1 MLLQLS
7 AILGSLVAAGITY
20 LLERLGLREPPRRE
34 TFEERVEAAANA
46 LRKASSTVDELERE
60 INVRRSQ
67 VERLQNQQKLLELS
81 KDEILAV
88 SQELQADAHR
98 EGRRAILIGIATSTF
113 FFLAGAAL
121 SLLVS

>member
-7 AILGSLVAAGITY
+7 AILGSLVAAGVTY
-20 LLERLGLREPPRRE
+20 LLERLGLREPARGE

-46 LRKASSTVDELERE
+46 LRKASSTVDDLERE
-60 INVRRSQ
+60 IDVRRLQ

-88 SQELQADAHR
+88 SQSYRPMHTAK
-98 EGRRAILIGIATSTF
+98 
-113 FFLAGAAL
+113 AGAQ
-121 SLLVS
+121 S